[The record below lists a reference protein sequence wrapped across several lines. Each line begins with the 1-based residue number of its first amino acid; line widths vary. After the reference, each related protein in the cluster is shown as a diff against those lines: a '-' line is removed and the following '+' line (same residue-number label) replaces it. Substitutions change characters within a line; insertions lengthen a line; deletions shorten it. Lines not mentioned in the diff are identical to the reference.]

1 MGGGKCTQGSG
12 WESGQSGPG
21 SGCWHHRLH
30 RAAWQLLQLPGKEER
45 SSRALSWHS
54 RDCDKAGSDSSSTG
68 WEREPPDHP
77 RLPGGERRAGSRLW
91 VAGSTQAGG
100 GRTFRMLV
108 TVGSALRMSLG
119 LGWMLAFSAD
129 FRCGACS
136 LSAILGTHKEG
147 RLAGGGGAA
156 LLPPKPPQ
164 GSAGGHSEGTGSA
177 LSWLTPK
184 AKPQPPPGQGAGQP
198 AAPQPVLPAPREEE
212 R

>member
-1 MGGGKCTQGSG
+1 MHAGERLGERAERAGLGLLAPPTAPRCLAAPPASREGGEELQSSELAQQGLRQG
-12 WESGQSGPG
+12 WE
-21 SGCWHHRLH
+21 RF
-30 RAAWQLLQLPGKEER
+30 LQP
-45 SSRALSWHS
+45 
-54 RDCDKAGSDSSSTG
+54 STG

-177 LSWLTPK
+177 LSWLAPK